1 MSADDHQGWVPS
13 TYLKTLD
20 NSGANT
26 HASVRVEDGEGWYG
40 LFIMELI
47 ICLVIFYEE
56 DELSRKVEWRIP
68 YHSYV
73 CGVSG
78 ILAVSCLLGPCCLE
92 TLVIILH

>member
-20 NSGANT
+20 NSGVNT

-40 LFIMELI
+40 LLIMELI

-56 DELSRKVEWRIP
+56 DELSRKL
-68 YHSYV
+68 
-73 CGVSG
+73 SG
-78 ILAVSCLLGPCCLE
+78 E
-92 TLVIILH
+92 FHIILMFVEFREF

>member
-56 DELSRKVEWRIP
+56 DELSRKL
-68 YHSYV
+68 
-73 CGVSG
+73 SG
-78 ILAVSCLLGPCCLE
+78 E
-92 TLVIILH
+92 FHIILMFVEFREF